1 MDTMR
6 PNEITVLPIPEG
18 VTEITEKEAFP
29 CRADLKCVQIPD
41 GVVKIGDEAFMSCPE
56 LEEIYLP
63 DSVKEIGVGAFFH
76 CRKLK
81 TIHIP
86 SGVTTTRSH
95 VVPRR
100 GYDRRMP
107 CG

>member
-41 GVVKIGDEAFMSCPE
+41 GVVKIGDEAALKVVHVPDSVTEIESWAFDGCSA
-56 LEEIYLP
+56 LEEI
-63 DSVKEIGVGAFFH
+63 
-76 CRKLK
+76 
-81 TIHIP
+81 HIP
-86 SGVTTTRSH
+86 KSVTRIGDYAFARCPAQR
-95 VVPRR
+95 V
-100 GYDRRMP
+100 
-107 CG
+107 